1 MDTEIELGPEN
12 GDRIVYVRPVELNDL
27 PEEVQEQADGV
38 DELYAVHRSDGE
50 QLALVQGRRMAFI
63 LAREHDYE
71 PVNVH

>member
-1 MDTEIELGPEN
+1 MDSEIEFGPEN
-12 GDRIVYVRPVELNDL
+12 GDRIVYVRPVRFNDL
-27 PEEVQEQADGV
+27 PEELQEEAEGV
-38 DELYAVHRSDGE
+38 DELYAVHSSDGE